1 MTCTVTIIAL
11 WTAGSAHAYL
21 ASEPGESP
29 REITTVSELQNYY
42 KDKPELAQEWKELQK
57 AIQSQKPPEEEAPK
71 EERKAVDALP
81 EPEKQEPPPEEQ
93 SLGKKETGP
102 TSEAAMGQ
110 LKELDRG
117 QAKTEAP
124 AVDEG
129 REIPVPPGAA
139 PKTPEQQIREK
150 IEKIARA
157 KAQDARA
164 YELYVAGLTDTYFN
178 KEKLGGEY
186 TGKVQ
191 AATRAHIEG
200 LEVDQFPTMEFG
212 SVPQGAAAT
221 WEGGESNGT
230 GAHITMGE
238 FLETA
243 SKGTKRIWDHEFNGH
258 DRDAKKGDGTPLGVN
273 PTGDVEKIAYDTM
286 GCFVGLGGTDCKR

>member
-1 MTCTVTIIAL
+1 MSCAITIVAL
-11 WTAGSAHAYL
+11 WIAGSARAYL
-21 ASEPGESP
+21 ASEPGAPP

-42 KDKPELAQEWKELQK
+42 KGKPELAQEWNDLQK
-57 AIQSQKPPEEEAPK
+57 AIQSGKPPQEEEAPK
-71 EERKAVDALP
+71 EKEERKLAVDPLP
-81 EPEKQEPPPEEQ
+81 EQEKKETPIEEQ
-93 SLGKKETGP
+93 SLGKKETAPASG
-102 TSEAAMGQ
+102 TAMGQ
-110 LKELDRG
+110 LKELDKG
-117 QAKTEAP
+117 KTKTEAP
-124 AVDEG
+124 SVDEG
-129 REIPVPPGAA
+129 REVPA
-139 PKTPEQQIREK
+139 PKTPEQDIREK
-150 IEKIARA
+150 IEKISRA
-157 KAQDARA
+157 KAKDARA
-164 YELYVAGLTDTYFN
+164 YRLYVEGLTDAYFN

-200 LEVDQFPTMEFG
+200 FEIDQFPTMEFG

-221 WEGGESNGT
+221 WEGGETDGKS
-230 GAHITMGE
+230 AHITMGE

-258 DRDAKKGDGTPLGVN
+258 DRDAKKGDGSPLGVN